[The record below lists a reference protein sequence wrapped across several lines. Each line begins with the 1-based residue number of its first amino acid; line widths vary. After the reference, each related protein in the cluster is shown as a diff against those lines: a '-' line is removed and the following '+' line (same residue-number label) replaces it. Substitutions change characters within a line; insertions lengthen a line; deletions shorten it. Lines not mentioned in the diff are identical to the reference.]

1 MAYWRMLETRR
12 SHTPHAPSPSLI
24 QDEFAPILLDN
35 LASPELLQQFQSSP
49 FLPIGLNFLAI
60 RTRIIDDWLLEKS
73 CSSSSSSSSNS
84 KRRGR
89 RQVVNLGAG
98 MCTRPYRL
106 DLPKSTTIYEVEC
119 HGELLHT
126 KHEVLQDAG
135 YKPSD
140 AKVISVEGNVAD
152 MDALCEILVEK
163 HGLDPSLPT
172 DWIAEGLFAYL
183 KPLHHL
189 QVLERARHFSGK
201 DSRFIV
207 TLVHPYCQQHVL
219 HVLGVKL
226 PWAELRPIA
235 DFITEMKH
243 AGWSKNL
250 QVLGDKDFM
259 AMFQRTVTLP
269 IFLVSAESNPTNPIT

>member
-49 FLPIGLNFLAI
+49 FLPIGLNFIAI
-60 RTRIIDDWLLEKS
+60 RTRIIDDWLLEKP
-73 CSSSSSSSSNS
+73 CTSSSN
-84 KRRGR
+84 KRR

-106 DLPKSTTIYEVEC
+106 DLPKSTAIYEVEC
-119 HGELLHT
+119 DGELLHT

-135 YKPSD
+135 GYQPR

-183 KPLHHL
+183 NPVHHL

-201 DSRFIV
+201 DSRFIG

-219 HVLGVKL
+219 HILGVKL
-226 PWAELRPIA
+226 PWTELRPIA

-250 QVLGDKDFM
+250 QVLGDGDFM

-269 IFLVSAESNPTNPIT
+269 IFLVSAESNPTKPIT